1 MKKIFLFDFEKYS
14 KFILQFR
21 VLILILTFIL
31 TLIALTYIPKL
42 KVKNDSDKFSLNKED
57 PVIKSQEFFNSL
69 FGSND
74 YIYLLIE
81 TDSTYNKNI
90 LETIYT
96 ITDKIRELKGV
107 KSVFSI
113 TDAEKIV
120 WVPTFNILIPASV
133 PIFKNRNEQFDIND
147 LKTIFRNSNIYLN
160 NVVTKDFTR
169 FNLIINL
176 ENKSDAEEYKIKLD
190 SLILDINKIILTRS
204 NSHLKFYLA
213 GAPLIDKEL
222 TNIVKEDLKLFV
234 PLSII
239 TSVLILFFA
248 VRKLYSI
255 MIVTLVSTV
264 SLIWSLSTISITDT
278 AMSVGL
284 SVIIPLILVINIAYS
299 LHYIYHYQSELLVSG
314 KKNLVLK
321 KCLQSVLIPSLL
333 AGLTTAIG
341 FFSLM
346 TSSFRG
352 IQEIGF
358 FIGVAILFSIF
369 NANILLPAL
378 LSFKESLPPLKNNL
392 FKSILPKMC
401 EYTIVHYRFIIFS
414 FLVVLIVALYGISKI
429 QIDTNILD
437 YIDQDYQIRKSFKK
451 IDNVFGGTLPLEI
464 IVISDYNNADKDIA
478 FIDSLSKRI
487 RYDKLIG
494 STLSAVDILK
504 FIEYSKPETDENIII
519 PFSFEEKK
527 FPISI
532 WETISKSDLGSNLVS
547 INDTTIYF
555 RISCRVK
562 SVGSDELKSLLNR
575 LKLDKHSGLNN
586 KIITT
591 GLVPFFVESNSYI
604 ISSQIK
610 SFVSAFIIILLF
622 FLIFTRSIKVGLI
635 ALIPNILP
643 IIFTIGLLG
652 LIKVPLDL
660 SNIMI
665 ASIAIGIIVDDTIH
679 FLYNYSK
686 DKSLSTVQKIRLVY
700 NSISSPILSTS
711 IVVAAGFFILGFSNF
726 APTKYFGILSGVL
739 VILALLADLMLLP
752 ALLMFFEKPKSIMS
766 EKHGAHLNEF

>member
-1 MKKIFLFDFEKYS
+1 MKKIFSFDFEKYS
-14 KFILQFR
+14 KFIFQYR
-21 VLILILTFIL
+21 VLILIMVFIITF
-31 TLIALTYIPKL
+31 IALTYISGL
-42 KVKNDSDKFSLNKED
+42 KVKNDSDKFSLDKAD

-81 TDSTYNKNI
+81 TDSTDNKNI

-96 ITDKIRELKGV
+96 ITDKIREIKGV

-120 WVPTFNILIPASV
+120 WVPTFNMLIPASV
-133 PIFKNRNEQFDIND
+133 PIFKNRNVLFDINN
-147 LKTIFRNSNIYLN
+147 LKTIFRNSNIYLD
-160 NVVTKDFTR
+160 NVVTNDFTK
-169 FNLIINL
+169 FNIIINL
-176 ENKSDAEEYKIKLD
+176 ENKSDDEEYKIKLD
-190 SLILDINKIILTRS
+190 SLIVNINKIILYSS

-213 GAPLIDKEL
+213 GAPLVDKEL

-239 TSVLILFFA
+239 ASVLILLFA

-255 MIVTLVSTV
+255 VILTLVSTV
-264 SLIWSLSTISITDT
+264 SLIWSLAAISITDT
-278 AMSVGL
+278 GMSVGL

-299 LHYIYHYQSELLVSG
+299 LHYIYHYQSELLVKN
-314 KKNLVLK
+314 KKNQVLQ
-321 KCLQSVLIPSLL
+321 KCFESVLIPSLL

-346 TSSFRG
+346 TSSFKG

-358 FIGVAILFSIF
+358 FIGVAILFSMF
-369 NANILLPAL
+369 NANVLLPVL
-378 LSFKESLPPLKNNL
+378 LSFKESLPPLENTL
-392 FKSILPKMC
+392 FKSILPRMC
-401 EYTIVHYRFIIFS
+401 EYTIVHYRLIIFS
-414 FLVVLIVALYGISKI
+414 FLVVLIVTLYGISKI
-429 QIDTNILD
+429 KIDTNILD
-437 YIDQDYQIRKSFKK
+437 YFDQDYQIRKSFNK

-464 IVISDYNNADKDIA
+464 IVTSDYNNVEDDIA

-487 RYDKLIG
+487 GDDKLIG

-504 FIEYSKPETDENIII
+504 FVEYSKPEIDENIII

-527 FPISI
+527 FPNSI
-532 WETISKSDLGSNLVS
+532 WKTISKSDLGSNFVS
-547 INDTTIYF
+547 IKDTLIYF

-562 SVGSDELKSLLNR
+562 SVGSEELKSLLNR
-575 LKLDKHSGLNN
+575 LKLDKNNGLNK
-586 KIITT
+586 KIIAT

-610 SFVSAFIIILLF
+610 SFVTAFLLILLF
-622 FLIFTRSIKVGLI
+622 FLIFTRSFKVGLI
-635 ALIPNILP
+635 ALIPNIFP

-652 LIKVPLDL
+652 LVEVPLDL

-686 DKSLSTVQKIRLVY
+686 DKSLSAVQKIRLVY

-711 IVVAAGFFILGFSNF
+711 IIVTAGFFILGFSNF

-739 VILALLADLMLLP
+739 VIVAFLADLVLLP
-752 ALLMFFEKPKSIMS
+752 ALLIFFEKSKSIKS